1 MTHPSDL
8 GARSTNV
15 PWSFTSVFV
24 AMWLYAQYR
33 NCQNVLL
40 FIISITDVL
49 KKCEHVSRRV
59 SEAHV
64 VKGFKRVCRDSGG
77 DETCGMMAAHAKIT
91 YTLTKHTHTHVC
103 TLMASGWELPCG
115 SHSRSVSLNARTL
128 FCCPLSTFVFPFPF
142 SFQQLLWLAVLFS
155 FFSLSP
161 HLSGNW
167 TAWPD
172 VRPN

>member
-1 MTHPSDL
+1 MTRPSDL
-8 GARSTNV
+8 GAGPRSTNV

-33 NCQNVLL
+33 NCQNDLL

-91 YTLTKHTHTHVC
+91 YTLTKHTHTH
-103 TLMASGWELPCG
+103 TYA
-115 SHSRSVSLNARTL
+115 HSWPLAESCHVGAIPGQLVWTHARFFVVL
-128 FCCPLSTFVFPFPF
+128 FPPLSFLFHFPSNSSSDLP
-142 SFQQLLWLAVLFS
+142 SSSLF
-155 FFSLSP
+155 FLFLFTY
-161 HLSGNW
+161 LVIGQ
-167 TAWPD
+167 PD
-172 VRPN
+172 LM